1 MQKLGENHP
10 NTQTVWENYRTF
22 LSQVLKEQR
31 TEELSEELSL
41 EIIREML
48 NGEG

>member
-10 NTQTVWENYRTF
+10 NTQSVWDNYLIF
-22 LSQVLKEQR
+22 LRKVLEEQR

-41 EIIREML
+41 EIIQEMSKDL
-48 NGEG
+48 